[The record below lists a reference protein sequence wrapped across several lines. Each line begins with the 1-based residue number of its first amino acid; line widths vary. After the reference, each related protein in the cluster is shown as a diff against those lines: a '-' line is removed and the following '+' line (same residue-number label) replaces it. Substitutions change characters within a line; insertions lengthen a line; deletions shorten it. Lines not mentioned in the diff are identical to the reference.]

1 MVQLSWA
8 WNFIHVSPVIVGH
21 THILPMLSWFRSPTC
36 LVEAPFF
43 QQDPRK
49 NTSRV
54 HVTFPRGRQQ
64 IKKEK
69 GEHIATQRDQLL
81 PKAVVYVNF
90 LGISFSWQL
99 FLMRPLSLG
108 TSDICF
114 WTQFSL
120 GICHWWPL
128 YLRFCQFSDATAFF
142 QFQSSLWHI
151 LVSATLS
158 CNSFPWEKL
167 FTGSQHA
174 NKAARSST
182 SKTNLARIPS
192 QKTRQPR
199 TQKHGCLMIHDR
211 TATSRGYPKKTQG
224 TTSLLSSFLSF
235 LHSSTLLVL
244 FSFLPSSLIFS
255 AFSLLYLLH
264 SFLAF
269 TSLSTVFTLLFRL
282 LHSFHFSL
290 HFSTVFFS
298 FFMTT
303 S

>member
-1 MVQLSWA
+1 MVQK
-8 WNFIHVSPVIVGH
+8 P
-21 THILPMLSWFRSPTC
+21 ILLGWSATF
-36 LVEAPFF
+36 FF

-54 HVTFPRGRQQ
+54 QARRVTFPRGRKQ
-64 IKKEK
+64 KKEN
-69 GEHIATQRDQLL
+69 GEHIATQREQLL

-174 NKAARSST
+174 NKAARSGT

-211 TATSRGYPKKTQG
+211 TATSREQLAQIPQENTRNHFS
-224 TTSLLSSFLSF
+224 TLFISLLSSLFHSSRSF
-235 LHSSTLLVL
+235 LFSTLLAYL
-244 FSFLPSSLIFS
+244 LCFFTSLPSALLPCLHFFVHCLHLTLQTSPL
-255 AFSLLYLLH
+255 FSLLSSLLYC
-264 SFLAF
+264 
-269 TSLSTVFTLLFRL
+269 LLFF
-282 LHSFHFSL
+282 FHDYFL
-290 HFSTVFFS
+290 V
-298 FFMTT
+298 
-303 S
+303 